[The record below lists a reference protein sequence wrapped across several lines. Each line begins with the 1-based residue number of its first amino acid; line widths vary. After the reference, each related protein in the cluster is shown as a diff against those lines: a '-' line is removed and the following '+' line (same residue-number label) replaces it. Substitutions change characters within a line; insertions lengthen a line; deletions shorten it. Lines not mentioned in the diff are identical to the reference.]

1 MGISIKYRKKWK
13 KQNTAR
19 KFWSIF
25 LGRHL
30 IYSSGYNYK
39 NLLKCIKNMST
50 TIQLVYFC
58 LIRTFLFFNGE
69 EQLYGL
75 LLLFI
80 ILNLLFTSG
89 LLLIIII

>member
-1 MGISIKYRKKWK
+1 
-13 KQNTAR
+13 
-19 KFWSIF
+19 
-25 LGRHL
+25 
-30 IYSSGYNYK
+30 
-39 NLLKCIKNMST
+39 MST

-58 LIRTFLFFNGE
+58 LIRTFLFFKGQ

>member
-1 MGISIKYRKKWK
+1 
-13 KQNTAR
+13 
-19 KFWSIF
+19 
-25 LGRHL
+25 
-30 IYSSGYNYK
+30 
-39 NLLKCIKNMST
+39 MST